1 MSGQTSAGTRSFFH
15 REMEAFD
22 TGRPMRADR
31 SSARRDEPCTA
42 AQAISKGVVVSDFM
56 AVSYNDT
63 GKYSKPKLHD
73 CYNAARLYA
82 ECMGFGDRLKKA
94 RKAQGLTG
102 EHVGS
107 QLGVS
112 KQTISHWESGRY
124 EPGIEQMRGLCNV
137 LKVSA
142 DWLLERESLDLPPD
156 AVEEARVY
164 VALSPDDRRKW
175 KLMRKA
181 MFSPVTN

>member
-1 MSGQTSAGTRSFFH
+1 
-15 REMEAFD
+15 
-22 TGRPMRADR
+22 
-31 SSARRDEPCTA
+31 
-42 AQAISKGVVVSDFM
+42 VVVSDFM

-63 GKYSKPKLHD
+63 GKYSNTKLHD
-73 CYNAARLYA
+73 CYNTAELYA
-82 ECMGFGDRLKKA
+82 DYMGFGGQLKKA

-102 EHVGS
+102 EYLGS

-124 EPGIEQMRGLCNV
+124 EPGVEQLRGLCNV

-142 DWLLERESLDLPPD
+142 DWLLEREDLEALDLPPD
-156 AVEEARVY
+156 ALEEARTY
-164 VALSPDDRRKW
+164 AALKADDRRKW

-181 MFSPVTN
+181 MFSPATN

>member
-56 AVSYNDT
+56 AVSYYDT
-63 GKYSKPKLHD
+63 PKYSNTKLHD
-73 CYNAARLYA
+73 CYNTAQLYA
-82 ECMGFGDRLKKA
+82 ECMGFRERIRQA
-94 RKAQGLTG
+94 REAQGLTG
-102 EHVGS
+102 EALGA

-112 KQTISHWESGRY
+112 KATISHWEKGRY
-124 EPGIEQMRGLCNV
+124 EPGIEQLRGLCNV

-156 AVEEARVY
+156 AVDEARAY
-164 VALSPDDRRKW
+164 AALSPDNRRKW

-181 MFSPVTN
+181 MFSPATN